1 MKQRKLN
8 IMRGISEDF
17 FLAKN
22 SVSIAS
28 HQLKSERGARAD
40 RAGEGLCTCSAARH
54 RRRGFKGETRRT
66 RRAGQGR
73 AGGGRSWPG
82 FDGNRGGK
90 KGPPGGGDPRA
101 GEQAATAGFHANRQ
115 GAETRRGGGARREEI
130 RHRGGVDT
138 SGKVAERQA
147 SAFYLFFL
155 PRKEYLF
162 LFFKQFFLNF

>member
-1 MKQRKLN
+1 
-8 IMRGISEDF
+8 MRGISEDF
-17 FLAKN
+17 FRLKTQSQLRATSWK
-22 SVSIAS
+22 VSA
-28 HQLKSERGARAD
+28 
-40 RAGEGLCTCSAARH
+40 
-54 RRRGFKGETRRT
+54 
-66 RRAGQGR
+66 GR
-73 AGGGRSWPG
+73 ARTGPAKDSAPAALQGIAAGALRGKRGGRGERDRGELGGRSWPG